1 MSILPTN
8 GYIKFRFRYFVFT
21 INPLLIMKKLVLFL
35 CLAAFFNGYAQ
46 TSEERDKKAI
56 LKILKK
62 QRLAWSD
69 NNIEAF
75 MEAYWKSDSL
85 KFYTSNGVTKG
96 WENTLDRYLKAYPT
110 EDHTGKLNFRILSI
124 TQITEGAYYVMGEYH
139 LKREVG
145 NADGI
150 FMIIFKKINGK
161 WKIIADT
168 SS

>member
-1 MSILPTN
+1 
-8 GYIKFRFRYFVFT
+8 
-21 INPLLIMKKLVLFL
+21 MKKLVLLF
-35 CLAAFFNGYAQ
+35 CLVSIFNGYSQ

-56 LKILKK
+56 LKVLKK

-69 NNIEAF
+69 NNIEEF
-75 MEAYWKSDSL
+75 MESYWKSDSL
-85 KFYTSNGVTKG
+85 KFYGSNGITHG
-96 WENTLDRYLKAYPT
+96 WENTLERYKKAYPT
-110 EDHTGKLNFRILSI
+110 EDHTGKLNFRINALTKI
-124 TQITEGAYYVMGEYH
+124 AEGAYYVMGEYH

-150 FMIIFKKINGK
+150 FMIILKKIDGK